1 MHQMI
6 AQAHEKI
13 LVVDDSK
20 IGKVAFAHIADLNK
34 FDILVTNYNKN
45 NIPILNEIER
55 LGLRVIVV

>member
-1 MHQMI
+1 MSKK
-6 AQAHEKI
+6 KI